1 MGISYRMLLVDQSDR
16 IYRLAV
22 AKFDEMLSNPSRH
35 RYPHFAGQRV
45 RAAGA
50 VVQLVGR
57 KPTQVVRMTFHILTF
72 DGAGCFNAK
81 TFNRQQFSRFEVG
94 ITQLMSVLR
103 TEVDADTGVVD
114 ASSRFTAQG
123 GQWVPSTTLARAIH
137 DAALGRGKCT
147 RL

>member
-1 MGISYRMLLVDQSDR
+1 MSLSYRVLLVDQSDR

-22 AKFDEMLSNPSRH
+22 AKFDEMLSNPTRH

-57 KPTQVVRMTFHILTF
+57 KPTRVVRMTFHILTF
-72 DGAGCFNAK
+72 DQAGCFNAK

-94 ITQLMSVLR
+94 MAPLMSALR
-103 TEVDADTGVVD
+103 NEVDADTGVVD

-123 GQWVPSTTLARAIH
+123 SHWVPSTILARAID
-137 DAALGRGKCT
+137 DAALGRVKCP